1 MYRSLSDADIPLH
14 KCAPVKMGLPT
25 YLYKLAHVQVVI
37 NCRFSVAQMCSCED
51 GLAYILGALSIDDVM
66 NSLTTKSSNFRTLE
80 NWNYL
85 NTGLFS
91 VCNLNGILVHLITWI
106 SPPSESGL
114 VFRCQLKTGPT
125 MIQYLRNCS
134 TLDQKSTN

>member
-25 YLYKLAHVQVVI
+25 YLDKLAHVQVVI

-91 VCNLNGILVHLITWI
+91 VCNLNGILVLLITWI
-106 SPPSESGL
+106 SPPSETRPC
-114 VFRCQLKTGPT
+114 V
-125 MIQYLRNCS
+125 QYSNAI
-134 TLDQKSTN
+134 

>member
-134 TLDQKSTN
+134 ILDQKSTN